1 MSIRPRLVVAVDGPS
16 GAGKSTVSRAVARRL
31 ALAYLDTGAMYRA
44 VCLACLEAGVDPGD
58 AAAVEACARGID
70 LDVGLDPD
78 RPRVVL
84 GGRDVTTAIRASQVS
99 LAVSAVAGIPGVRA
113 GMIRRQRLLI
123 AAAPRGCVAEGR
135 DITTV
140 VAPDADVRILLT
152 ADAEARVARR
162 ARDLHGS
169 DSGTARAT
177 TVAEV
182 LDRDTRDS
190 AVTAFL
196 SPADDRVVVLDTSRL
211 TLDETVATVVDLVEA
226 SLAARARA

>member
-1 MSIRPRLVVAVDGPS
+1 VSTRPRLVVAVDGPS
-16 GAGKSTVSRAVARRL
+16 GSGKSTVSRAVARRL
-31 ALAYLDTGAMYRA
+31 GLSYLDTGAMYRA
-44 VCLACLEAGVDPGD
+44 VTLVCLEAGVDLAD
-58 AAAVEACARGID
+58 AAAVEARARGLD
-70 LDVGLDPD
+70 LDIGLEPD
-78 RPRVVL
+78 RPRVLV
-84 GGRDVTTAIRASQVS
+84 GGRDVTAAIRESRVS

-113 GMIRRQRLLI
+113 ELIRRQRLLV

-152 ADAEARVARR
+152 ADADARVARR

-182 LDRDTRDS
+182 LDRDARDS
-190 AVTAFL
+190 AVATFL
-196 SPADDRVVVLDTSRL
+196 VPADEGVIVVDTSRL
-211 TLDETVATVVDLVEA
+211 TLEETVATVLDVVEDA
-226 SLAARARA
+226 VAARGRG